1 MATPPDPSTT
11 DSQDA
16 EPTEFHQYAEN
27 LIQRGKVSDGDD
39 DFVSQSTSVLAL
51 FHSQNFTLMWLRHRE
66 RVKSCLQTYSTTPLP
81 QRKA

>member
-11 DSQDA
+11 DSQDP

-51 FHSQNFTLMWLRHRE
+51 FHSQNFTLMWLRHGE